1 MCCGRGS
8 RTATTP
14 AGTPAAAPARVAQ
27 PAAEQSWTVTMPDSS
42 TRTVRSEVAA
52 KLIVGANPGAVYA
65 RS

>member
-1 MCCGRGS
+1 
-8 RTATTP
+8 
-14 AGTPAAAPARVAQ
+14 
-27 PAAEQSWTVTMPDSS
+27 MPDSS